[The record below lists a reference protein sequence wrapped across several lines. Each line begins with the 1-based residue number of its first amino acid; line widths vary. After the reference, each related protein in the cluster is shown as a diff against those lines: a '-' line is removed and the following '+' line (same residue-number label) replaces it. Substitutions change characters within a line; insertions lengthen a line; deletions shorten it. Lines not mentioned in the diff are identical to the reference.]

1 MTMPIKSIDR
11 LFQRLT
17 LTYGRS
23 FLLQWEG
30 LPEADV
36 KSLWAYEL
44 EPYSS
49 RLEAIA
55 WALEHLPE
63 RAPNAIEFKNLCR
76 SAPPTVAQQLPE
88 PKADPE
94 RVKRELARLGEVRNR
109 VAYTGGVDHKAWA
122 KRILARHEAGEK
134 INPTSLQ
141 LARAALRMNVAHP
154 AET

>member
-1 MTMPIKSIDR
+1 MTMPIKAIDR

-30 LPEADV
+30 LPENDV
-36 KSLWAYEL
+36 KSLWAHEL
-44 EPYSS
+44 EPYSN

-55 WALEHLPE
+55 WALEHLPD

-76 SAPPTVAQQLPE
+76 SAPAPAAQQLPE

-94 RVKRELARLGEVRNR
+94 RVKRELARLGEVRAQAAHSR
-109 VAYTGGVDHKAWA
+109 AGIDHKAWA
-122 KRILARHEAGEK
+122 KRIMARHDAGEK

-141 LARAALRMNVAHP
+141 FAREALRVHLPTLA
-154 AET
+154 